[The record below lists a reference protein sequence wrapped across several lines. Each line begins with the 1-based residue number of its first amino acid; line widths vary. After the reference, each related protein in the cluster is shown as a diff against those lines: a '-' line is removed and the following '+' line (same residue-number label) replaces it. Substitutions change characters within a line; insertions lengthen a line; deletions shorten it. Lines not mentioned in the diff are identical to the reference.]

1 MKTGYYSRLAADG
14 IRKNRRLYLPYL
26 LTCVLMVAMFYILA
40 YLSRAPFMAY
50 IGGGNALAWVLN
62 LGSFVIAVFSV
73 FFLFYTNSFLIR
85 RRKKEF
91 GLFNILGMDKR
102 SIGRILFWESLIAAL
117 VALACGLGVGI
128 ALSKM
133 AELGLVN
140 LVGLDIS
147 FEFTLSREA
156 VRYTLIIYGALF
168 FLIFLNAVRQVRFS
182 NPVQLLRSENFG
194 EKPPKANWL
203 FGVAGFAILAAAY
216 YIAVT
221 IENPVA
227 ALSWFFVAVLMV
239 IAATYLIFIAGSVLL
254 CRILQKNKRYYYN
267 KKHFVSVSSMA
278 YRMKRNGAGLAS
290 ICILLTMVLVMI
302 SSTACLYS
310 GKEGSLK
317 TRYPRDLAVIANFSG
332 ASPANAEKIAALR
345 ETGNGIT
352 DRYGAARLN
361 PVDYRE
367 AEITGSLEEGGYL
380 EPDVRFVN
388 DINFGKLVT
397 VHFIPLEDYERM
409 YGRTLRLGEREAAA
423 FGLKKMDFPESI
435 TIGNL
440 TINITQTLDTLDVA
454 GIDTAEMLRHL
465 FLVVPDFEGTLKD
478 IEGLVDYNGN
488 RMLQYGW
495 HYAFDTDAAPEEQ
508 IRLRSEFAAA
518 VLAEKEKAPEVFRSV
533 FCESR
538 EADRL
543 DFFSLYG
550 GLFFLGIMLSIVFLI
565 AAVLMIYYK
574 QISEGYEDQSRFDI
588 MQKVGMTKPDIR
600 KSINSQM
607 LTVFYLPIVFAVL
620 HLAFA
625 FPMIRKMLLLFNLNN
640 LPLLILT
647 TAVSILAFSAF
658 YAVVYR
664 ITSNAYFAI
673 VSDAKAE

>member
-1 MKTGYYSRLAADG
+1 MKTGYYTRLAVDG

-26 LTCVLMVAMFYILA
+26 LTCVLMVAVFYILA
-40 YLSRAPFMAY
+40 YLARSPFVAY
-50 IGGGNALAWVLN
+50 MGGGSGIAIVLY
-62 LGSFVIAVFSV
+62 LGSFVMAVFSV

-85 RRKKEF
+85 RRKMEF

-102 SIGRILFWESLIAAL
+102 SISRILFRESAIIAVASL
-117 VALACGLGVGI
+117 VMGLGVGI

-133 AELGLVN
+133 AELGLLN
-140 LVGLDIS
+140 LVEKEIS
-147 FEFTLSREA
+147 YEFTLSKDA
-156 VRYTLIIYGALF
+156 VLYSVIIYGALF

-182 NPVQLLRSENFG
+182 NPMQLLRSENYG

-203 FGVAGFAILAAAY
+203 FGVAGFAILGLAY
-216 YIAVT
+216 YIAVS
-221 IENPVA
+221 IENPIA
-227 ALSWFFVAVLMV
+227 ALTYFFIAVIMV

-302 SSTACLYS
+302 SSTTCLYY
-310 GKEGSLK
+310 GKEDSLK
-317 TRYPRDLAVIANFSG
+317 SRYPRDLSTTVIFYNMAPENNDTI
-332 ASPANAEKIAALR
+332 PYIR
-345 ETGNGIT
+345 GIIDQT
-352 DRYGAARLN
+352 MERNGAAQLKTLE
-361 PVDYRE
+361 YRE
-367 AEITGSLEEGGYL
+367 AEISGKLEEDGYM
-380 EPDVRFVN
+380 EVDVSAVN
-388 DINFGKLVT
+388 EVEFGKLAT
-397 VHFIPLEDYERM
+397 VHFVPLEDYERQS
-409 YGRTLRLGEREAAA
+409 GKTLSLGEEEAAA
-423 FGLKKMDFPESI
+423 FALKKVSVPEAL
-435 TIGNL
+435 TIGEN
-440 TINITQTLDTLDVA
+440 TFRIVETLETLEVN
-454 GIDTAEMLRHL
+454 GLNTAEMINHIYLI
-465 FLVVPDFEGTLKD
+465 VPDFETRMAILN
-478 IEGLVDYNGN
+478 EYVDYNEDK
-488 RMLQYGW
+488 MLRCIW
-495 HYAFDTDAAPEEQ
+495 HYAFDTDLEPAEHLS
-508 IRLRSEFAAA
+508 LRREISAA
-518 VLAEKEKAPEVFRSV
+518 VGGVKSDFEGQFYYY
-533 FCESR
+533 CESLA
-538 EADRL
+538 ADRQ

-550 GLFFLGIMLSIVFLI
+550 GLFFIGIMLSIVFLV

-607 LTVFYLPIVFAVL
+607 LTVFFLPIVFAVL

-647 TAVSILAFSAF
+647 TGLSILAFSAF